1 MLFPVLNK
9 RLITATPILTM
20 LAHLPVSI
28 AYVMKKPAMSY
39 SLMAGSSEIFS
50 MAINETRDRNLY
62 L

>member
-20 LAHLPVSI
+20 L